1 MCLTYQ
7 VFFVWAQYSSHAFHV
22 FLKTTTLLL
31 CSCLL
36 PSLGVCSPL
45 QNTVILINNKS
56 IMIYSM
62 SWWQW
67 VSLWMQTWGGG
78 NWLGPWGRMR
88 LYAAVLGCFLWGA
101 CAMRGWLLAPRFGEC
116 SSLQGVLCCSRSFFV
131 HWLKPLLC
139 AGRAQPSAGGS
150 GEQSEVESCTWGW
163 KFARRQLSDNLS
175 FAANIFR

>member
-1 MCLTYQ
+1 M
-7 VFFVWAQYSSHAFHV
+7 
-22 FLKTTTLLL
+22 TTTLLL

-56 IMIYSM
+56 STRDLFHELMA
-62 SWWQW
+62 
-67 VSLWMQTWGGG
+67 VSVSVNADLGGGG
-78 NWLGPWGRMR
+78 NWLGPRGRMR

-101 CAMRGWLLAPRFGEC
+101 CAMRGWLLAPRFGEH
-116 SSLQGVLCCSRSFFV
+116 SSLQGALCCSRSVFV

-150 GEQSEVESCTWGW
+150 GEQSEVESCTWG
-163 KFARRQLSDNLS
+163 
-175 FAANIFR
+175 